1 MFFIQK
7 LLVIPPKFRPPLIF
21 TDKMIE
27 SSISELYKV
36 CFHYLVKIILLL
48 RSNPSR
54 QHSKHY
60 IAWQLREEE
69 RQKHRKVEVKR
80 KWLVS
85 AQPPY
90 HKEMRQS
97 PGWKPMGDRSTYV
110 EDNPGSQYRQR
121 LGEQVE
127 PQVHSRYIHIYI

>member
-1 MFFIQK
+1 MLRECYKRDGYIIKHLYPFLASSTVQYPTDMFFIQK

-54 QHSKHY
+54 QHSKILY
-60 IAWQLREEE
+60 PWGVWRRGKEG
-69 RQKHRKVEVKR
+69 KHGKVGMKR
-80 KWLVS
+80 KW
-85 AQPPY
+85 
-90 HKEMRQS
+90 
-97 PGWKPMGDRSTYV
+97 
-110 EDNPGSQYRQR
+110 
-121 LGEQVE
+121 
-127 PQVHSRYIHIYI
+127 